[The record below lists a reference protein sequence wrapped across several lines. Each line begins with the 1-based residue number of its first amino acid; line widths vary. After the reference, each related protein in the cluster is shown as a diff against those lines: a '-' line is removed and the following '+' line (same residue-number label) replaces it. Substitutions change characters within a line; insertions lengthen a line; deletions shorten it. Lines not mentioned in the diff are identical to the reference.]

1 MELLASIQKKSYFSL
16 MNHGLAHIQRLDM
29 GGLKRGLE
37 GVAQDPHMPSLQERL
52 KVKVESI
59 SSFIFIN
66 ASSTIGPQLSISIKN
81 VSILGFFSSSADQR

>member
-37 GVAQDPHMPSLQERL
+37 HRL
-52 KVKVESI
+52 KQ
-59 SSFIFIN
+59 N
-66 ASSTIGPQLSISIKN
+66 
-81 VSILGFFSSSADQR
+81 